1 MNWRLIGRLIQLRY
15 TLLRAKTRSQSGRM
29 TLLAIGCLL
38 FLFIAAS
45 LSGRGF
51 HPGMAAIRL
60 GNVERVS
67 QITLSTLFLSA
78 LFLSVIIGFGL
89 SSVFTD
95 AELRRYPLNAL
106 ERFTVHHFLGL
117 ADPFWFLILAVE
129 MGLVVG
135 LYIYGPFSWLNSAI
149 AAFLFFFS
157 CYVAARAFTA
167 WIDRLMATASG
178 YVVMFMLFIV
188 GALAPPLVLLL
199 QGNPGL
205 IVRALPILR
214 FTPPF
219 AAAVAMT
226 HRAPEAYA
234 GLAIIGAWLF
244 IFLSLLIAVEQRP
257 ASSKQRPRSP
267 APLWNNGF
275 DCLAAMFGRR
285 MSPLVGHWLRFYWRN
300 NRFRVLYPLSLPFAA
315 ILAVGMGRPRQPGG
329 SLFVGVLGCLALVTW
344 ISTAPIAVNQ
354 YGYTGGGFRRF
365 QLLPTD
371 PGASLRAGS
380 YAAMLLGALWIPPAT
395 IVWAIVGPHPL
406 DARILSMPVV
416 NAVTALF
423 LFNGLAL
430 WTSIYA
436 PKRGCYDSLF
446 QLQLSGWGNVVRVGP
461 VLGCMLLPLILRA
474 VAPRTIAPEN
484 WWLTLPVGGFAFVF
498 YVVSL
503 GAINLVLP
511 GRREALLAVAEGRD

>member
-1 MNWRLIGRLIQLRY
+1 MNWRLIGSLIRLRY
-15 TLLRAKTRSQSGRM
+15 TLLRARGRSENGRIA
-29 TLLAIGCLL
+29 LLAMGCLL
-38 FLFIAAS
+38 FLLITAA

-51 HPGMAAIRL
+51 HAGMAAIRF

-67 QITLSTLFLSA
+67 QIVLSTLFLSA
-78 LFLSVIIGFGL
+78 LFLSVIMGL
-89 SSVFTD
+89 GVSSVFTD
-95 AELRRYPLNAL
+95 AELRRYPLNAF
-106 ERFTVHHFLGL
+106 ERFTVHHFHGL
-117 ADPFWFLILAVE
+117 ADGFWFLIFAVE
-129 MGLVVG
+129 IGLAVG
-135 LYIYGPFSWLNSAI
+135 LYVYGAFSWLNGAI

-167 WIDRLMATASG
+167 WIDRLMTTASG

-188 GALAPPLVLLL
+188 GALAPAAVLFL
-199 QGNPGL
+199 QSKPGL
-205 IVRALPILR
+205 IVKALPILI

-219 AAAVAMT
+219 AAAAAMT

-234 GLAIIGAWLF
+234 GLAIVGAWLV
-244 IFLSLLIAVEQRP
+244 IFLRLLIAVEHRP
-257 ASSKQRPRSP
+257 AASKQRPRSP
-267 APLWNNGF
+267 GPLWNNGF
-275 DCLAAMFGRR
+275 DSLAAMFGRR

-300 NRFRVLYPLSLPFAA
+300 NRFRVLYPLSLPFVAM
-315 ILAVGMGRPRQPGG
+315 LAVGMGRPRQIGD

-395 IVWAIVGPHPL
+395 IVWAIVAPHPL
-406 DARILSMPVV
+406 DARILFMPVM

-436 PKRGCYDSLF
+436 PKRGRYDSLF

-474 VAPRTIAPEN
+474 TAPRTIAPEN
-484 WWLTLPVGGFAFVF
+484 WWLTLPAGGFAFVF
-498 YVVSL
+498 YLASL
-503 GAINLVLP
+503 AAVNRVLP
-511 GRREALLAVAEGRD
+511 GRREALLAVVEGRA